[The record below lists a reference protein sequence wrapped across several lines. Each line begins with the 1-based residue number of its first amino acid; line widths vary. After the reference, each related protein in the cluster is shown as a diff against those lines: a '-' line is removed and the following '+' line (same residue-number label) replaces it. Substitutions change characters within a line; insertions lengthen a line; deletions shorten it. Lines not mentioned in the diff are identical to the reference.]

1 MSTNDTGSNNPYRVP
16 GDGEGEPNKDPYGQQ
31 PPSGQPPAYGQQP
44 PAYGQPQPPAYG
56 QQQPPTYGASYG
68 GGFPQNQ
75 GFGPPGGY
83 PDNNLGGWS
92 LGLALAAFFL
102 CGIFTAIPAI
112 IVGRKGL
119 RAAAAGTANN
129 PGMAMAGVVIGWIV
143 TALSLLGV
151 IFFVILLASG
161 GFDDFSREFR
171 QSFEQGMSDSQAIA
185 PAVTPAAL

>member
-44 PAYGQPQPPAYG
+44 PAYSQQQPPAYG
-56 QQQPPTYGASYG
+56 APYA
-68 GGFPQNQ
+68 GGFPQHQ

-83 PDNNLGGWS
+83 PDNKLGGWS

-129 PGMAMAGVVIGWIV
+129 RGMAMAGVVIGWIV

-171 QSFEQGMSDSQAIA
+171 QGFEQGMSESQAIA
-185 PAVTPAAL
+185 PAVTPATL